1 MASDLDKLMALNSA
15 IAAGEFT
22 HTGKLVARK
31 GGLSNEHAG
40 MIAVMCAANNMMG
53 KMQSESFSK
62 HTGMSWSLLKG
73 WRVSAGDFS
82 V

>member
-1 MASDLDKLMALNSA
+1 MASDLDKLMALNGA

-22 HTGKLVARK
+22 PTGELVAHK
-31 GGLSNEHAG
+31 GGLSDEHAG
-40 MIAVMCAANNMMG
+40 MVAMMCAANTMMG

-62 HTGMSWSLLKG
+62 LTGMSWSPLKG
-73 WRVSAGDFS
+73 WTVSAGDFS

>member
-31 GGLSNEHAG
+31 GGLSEEHSG
-40 MIAVMCAANNMMG
+40 RVAVMCAANNMMG
-53 KMQSESFSK
+53 KMHSESFSK
-62 HTGMSWSLLKG
+62 HTGMSWSPLKG
-73 WRVSAGDFS
+73 WTVSAGDFS